1 MDNIVFLRALEISDA
16 ERLVKWRNDSEIT
29 NLLGGN
35 TFFVSIYRETEW
47 LKKTMLDDSE
57 NLRLAIC
64 LNDKS
69 NFIGLVN
76 LTNINWINRN
86 AEFSILIGEK
96 FHWGK
101 GYAKQAALL
110 ALNHAFKE
118 LNLHTIYL
126 KVRTDNQKALD
137 LYKKL
142 GFVTE
147 GVLRDVLYKNS
158 KYISMIVMSILKNEF
173 DERF

>member
-1 MDNIVFLRALEISDA
+1 MDDVIFLRALELSDA
-16 ERLVKWRNDSEIT
+16 ERLVKWRNDPQIT

-35 TFFVSIYRETEW
+35 TFFVSLYRETEW
-47 LKKTMLDDSE
+47 LRKITLDDSE

-64 LNDKS
+64 LSDKS
-69 NFIGLVN
+69 SHIGLVN

-96 FHWGK
+96 IHWGK

-110 ALNHAFKE
+110 ALNYAFKE
-118 LNLHTIYL
+118 LNLNRIYL

-142 GFVTE
+142 GFLTE
-147 GVLRDVLYKNS
+147 GVLRNELYKNGS
-158 KYISMIVMSILKNEF
+158 YISLIVMSILKNEF
-173 DERF
+173 NERF